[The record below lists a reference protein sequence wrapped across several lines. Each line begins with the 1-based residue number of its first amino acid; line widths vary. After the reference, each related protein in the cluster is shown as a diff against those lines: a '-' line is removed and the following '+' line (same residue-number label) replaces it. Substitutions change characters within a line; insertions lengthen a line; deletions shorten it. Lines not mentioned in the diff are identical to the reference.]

1 MFLIFYYNKNQDIA
15 VFVKTDNFSTKTD
28 KLNTQNI
35 YWSIN
40 RSFTRAFGNSEIYLM
55 NAVLGVGILS
65 DGSQSKNAWSYNL
78 QNSLC
83 SNDLSKT
90 D

>member
-1 MFLIFYYNKNQDIA
+1 MELFSIRIQRTFQLVSTNQDIA

-40 RSFTRAFGNSEIYLM
+40 RSLIGHWNIKSFGGYKSMHFY
-55 NAVLGVGILS
+55 
-65 DGSQSKNAWSYNL
+65 D
-78 QNSLC
+78 
-83 SNDLSKT
+83 
-90 D
+90 